1 MQDPS
6 GTAHRFYGCSA
17 GKGANAAKTEL
28 EKILNRAG
36 TEGITCRQAVL
47 ELGRMYV
54 HFICCSSRLR

>member
-47 ELGRMYV
+47 ELGRM
-54 HFICCSSRLR
+54 